1 MGPNEVQLSDMVN
14 QFLQVSIPDT
24 WKKECSAIKTK
35 VSFKFFRI
43 LKMHYKFKVSNMSE
57 KEFFDVNISQFR
69 LRFFEKG
76 FSLYKNA
83 FDIRYF
89 IKSNLFV
96 DLFVQLLS
104 ISNR

>member
-1 MGPNEVQLSDMVN
+1 
-14 QFLQVSIPDT
+14 
-24 WKKECSAIKTK
+24 
-35 VSFKFFRI
+35 
-43 LKMHYKFKVSNMSE
+43 MSE